1 MTAIKAYTWI
11 LKQNPKFPNVTQ
23 GCTQKDD
30 TEGGKD
36 RKLFKY
42 VRGHLLGLTL
52 QHCGNQNQFMQHI

>member
-1 MTAIKAYTWI
+1 MTAINAYTWI

-30 TEGGKD
+30 AEEAKN

-42 VRGHLLGLTL
+42 VRGHSLGLA
-52 QHCGNQNQFMQHI
+52 